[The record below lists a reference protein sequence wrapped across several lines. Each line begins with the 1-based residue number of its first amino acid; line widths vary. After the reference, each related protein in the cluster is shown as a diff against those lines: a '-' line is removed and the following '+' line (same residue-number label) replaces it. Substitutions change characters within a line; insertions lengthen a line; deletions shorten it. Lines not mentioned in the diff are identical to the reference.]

1 MNIFYTENVSLASL
15 LFYMTNG
22 HFDFTKHSFDIPIEI
37 KPTATNKKNTKE
49 IKKVTTKVNINLG
62 YFLSL
67 DYI

>member
-1 MNIFYTENVSLASL
+1 
-15 LFYMTNG
+15 MTNG